1 MHSRFSV
8 LIVILLASLTSIVK
22 ADPLKI
28 IIVTGDAGSE
38 RGYTEFLQ
46 HIYKGNVDVQI
57 DADRYDEDLSAT
69 FPAKITMPMQNSG
82 TDWPCPS

>member
-57 DADRYDEDLSAT
+57 DADRYDEDLSDKKKSHRSTGPVWAV
-69 FPAKITMPMQNSG
+69 PG
-82 TDWPCPS
+82 HC